1 MTSPIQRRRIGS
13 ILPGFHLTGAEANAL
28 SSSFTYSSKTLTG
41 NTFSLLPVPP
51 KLDGRV
57 WYNKRRKNHES
68 GLPLE
73 HVYPAEGP
81 APSSPP
87 YQMLINHGLP
97 RSKLG
102 DTRSKS
108 TKWRVMAAY
117 QNNNKKH
124 EKFSKSRRKNPYLSI
139 CSIAYANNF

>member
-1 MTSPIQRRRIGS
+1 MVASSQAFISLGLRPKPSP
-13 ILPGFHLTGAEANAL
+13 
-28 SSSFTYSSKTLTG
+28 SSFTFSSETLTG
-41 NTFSLLPVPP
+41 NTFSLLPASPT
-51 KLDGRV
+51 LDGRV
-57 WYNKRRKNHES
+57 WYNKRRKNHGS
-68 GLPLE
+68 GLHL
-73 HVYPAEGP
+73 YPVKGP

-97 RSKLG
+97 RSKAG

-124 EKFSKSRRKNPYLSI
+124 EKFSKSRRKKSI
-139 CSIAYANNF
+139 FEHMFNCLCQ